1 MNKTLYRIYTLLCFI
16 LAGVMAAEA
25 SAQDMSG
32 WSDKT
37 LCRLAKTTP
46 DNIYYQ
52 AESTR
57 RGLSC
62 GGVG

>member
-1 MNKTLYRIYTLLCFI
+1 MLKPHTRAICLLTLAL
-16 LAGVMAAEA
+16 MAPHAL
-25 SAQDMSG
+25 SQDMKG

-37 LCRLAKTTP
+37 VCRLAKTTP